1 MKGKKFASTLTERG
15 READPIDGAKRKLW
29 HSIDKYTVEIV
40 CFSRG
45 AHAKDLIKSAFMTKW
60 PTDDVQLLT

>member
-1 MKGKKFASTLTERG
+1 MKEKKFASTLAERG
-15 READPIDGAKRKLW
+15 READPIDGTKPKFW
-29 HSIDKYTVEIV
+29 HSIDKYTDEIV

-60 PTDDVQLLT
+60 PTHD